1 MHSTLPQNININ
13 ILPIKA
19 FKDNYIWL
27 IQERFKGVIVD
38 PGDAQPVLKKLKEKN
53 IDLKAILITHKHHD
67 HIGGVEELISYHP
80 DVRIFGPD
88 LHLPFLQNIK
98 FKYEVVKEGD
108 VISIPGTKLKFY
120 VIETPGHTS
129 DHVIYV
135 DKENLFCGDTLF
147 ACGCGRL
154 FEGTYDEMFKSL
166 LKISSLNPNTKV
178 YCAHEYTKENI
189 QFALTIDP
197 ENYQLNERYKKLRD
211 IEITIPSILQE
222 ELETNPFLRA
232 KTSEEFKLIRK
243 RKDEF

>member
-1 MHSTLPQNININ
+1 MHSSLPQNSNIN

-27 IQERFKGVIVD
+27 IQEKLNGVIVD
-38 PGDAQPVLKKLKEKN
+38 PGDAKPVIKKLKENN

-80 DVRIFGPD
+80 DVRIYGPD
-88 LHLPFLQNIK
+88 LRLPFLQNIK

-108 VISIPGTKLKFY
+108 VISILGTKLKFY

-129 DHVIYV
+129 DHIIFV

-154 FEGTYDEMFKSL
+154 FEGTYEEMFKSL

-189 QFALTIDP
+189 RFALTIDP
-197 ENYQLNERYKKLRD
+197 DNYQLNERYKKLQD
-211 IEITIPSILQE
+211 VEITIPSILQE
-222 ELETNPFLRA
+222 ELETNPFLRV
-232 KTSEEFKLIRK
+232 KTSKEFKLIRK

>member
-1 MHSTLPQNININ
+1 MHSILPQNNNIN

-27 IQERFKGVIVD
+27 IQEKLNGIIVD
-38 PGDAQPVLKKLKEKN
+38 PGDAKPVLKTLKEKK

-67 HIGGVEELISYHP
+67 HMGGVEELIKNYP
-80 DVRIFGPD
+80 NVQIYGPK
-88 LHLPFLQNIK
+88 NIEFK
-98 FKYEVVKEGD
+98 FKYHIVKEDD
-108 VISIPGTKLKFY
+108 VISIYGTDVKFN
-120 VIETPGHTS
+120 VIETPGHTL
-129 DHVIYV
+129 DHIVYV
-135 DKENLFCGDTLF
+135 DSENLFCGDTLF

-189 QFALTIDP
+189 QFALTIDQD
-197 ENYQLNERYKKLRD
+197 NYQLNERYKKLQD
-211 IEITIPSILQE
+211 IEITIPSLLKE
-222 ELETNPFLRA
+222 ELETNPFLRV
-232 KTSEEFKLIRK
+232 KTSDEFKLIRK